1 MWVLATLIDASIKG
15 YELVWEPL
23 GRERR
28 DQFHEFFCRFRI
40 YFGLKEEVGPANY
53 AEFVDLY
60 EEMLSG
66 DLLGSN
72 PLGAEVASAVL
83 RPQYPRRVWMLGKV
97 VDFLPIETVPEKI
110 RERLEVLRRV
120 TPFGFRVS
128 DFTEVGLR
136 VLTFEC
142 LVP

>member
-1 MWVLATLIDASIKG
+1 M
-15 YELVWEPL
+15 
-23 GRERR
+23 
-28 DQFHEFFCRFRI
+28 
-40 YFGLKEEVGPANY
+40 GPANY

-110 RERLEVLRRV
+110 RERLGVLRRV
-120 TPFGFRVS
+120 TPFGFRVLPKWGS
-128 DFTEVGLR
+128 GF
-136 VLTFEC
+136 
-142 LVP
+142 